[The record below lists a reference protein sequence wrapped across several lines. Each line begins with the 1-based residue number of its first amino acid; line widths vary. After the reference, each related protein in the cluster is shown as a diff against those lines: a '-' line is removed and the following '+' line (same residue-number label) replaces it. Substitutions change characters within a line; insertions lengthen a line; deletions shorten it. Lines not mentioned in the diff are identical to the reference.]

1 MYTVGIDIGT
11 SKLCAV
17 KYNIESGA
25 VEKTVSASNS
35 FDIASDIL
43 FERIQNPA
51 DIFNAV
57 VSLLDEIGTEDVRG
71 IGISNQMHGIVYYDK
86 CGIAVSPLYTW
97 QDMRGNE
104 RYHDGCSYADVFGA
118 PAGYGLT
125 TDFYNE
131 TNGIIP
137 EKTVGLCSIGDYIVM
152 RLCGKSEPLTHIT
165 NAASFG
171 CFDVVQNC
179 FTSDNPRLPEVTA
192 DFAVAGEYGNIPVT
206 VAVGDNQASFIGSV
220 DSDDDILIN
229 IGTGSQVSYLS
240 DNPVASDQ
248 AETRPFDGKR
258 YLIACCAL
266 CGGSAFADAVDF
278 VRDCAALV
286 SDIENKDIYPAVDRL
301 LDGYDGER
309 LFVDTRFCGTRN
321 DPGICG
327 SINGITER
335 NFTPAA
341 FLSGVCDGIA
351 RELYEMLHSCDPAF
365 FAVPRVFVGSGG
377 GIRKNHALR
386 RAVEKVFNSTL
397 HYTSFNEEAAVG
409 VALIANNNIIN

>member
-1 MYTVGIDIGT
+1 MYTIGIDIGT
-11 SKLCAV
+11 TKLCAI
-17 KYNIESGA
+17 KYNNESGT

-35 FDIASDIL
+35 FDISSDL
-43 FERIQNPA
+43 FFEHLQDPEGIYQ
-51 DIFNAV
+51 AV
-57 VSLLDEIGTEDVRG
+57 VSLLEDIGTEDVRG

-86 CGIAVSPLYTW
+86 NGFAVSPLYTW
-97 QDMRGNE
+97 QDLRGNE
-104 RYHDGCSYADVFGA
+104 SYHDGCSYADVFGA

-137 EKTVGLCSIGDYIVM
+137 DNTVGLCSIGDYIVM
-152 RLCGKSEPLTHIT
+152 KLCGKTEPLTHIT

-171 CFDVVQNC
+171 RFDVVKNC
-179 FTSDNPRLPEVTA
+179 FTVDNPRLPEVTS
-192 DFAVAGEYGNIPVT
+192 DFTVAGEYGNIPVT

-266 CGGSAFADAVDF
+266 CGGRAFADAVSF
-278 VRDCAALV
+278 VRECASLV
-286 SDIENKDIYPAVDRL
+286 SGKDEKDIYPAVDRL
-301 LDGYDGER
+301 LEGYDGES
-309 LFVDTRFCGTRN
+309 LNVDTRFCGTRN

-327 SINGITER
+327 SINGINEL

-351 RELYEMLHSCDPAF
+351 RELYEMLLSCDPAF

-377 GIRKNHALR
+377 GIRKNPALR